1 MRVLALGGAGAM
13 GVHACRTVAKVHED
27 AELIVADLDAERAA
41 EVAASL
47 GDRARSIG
55 LDVTDAAALTEAIRR
70 ADVVMNTVG
79 PFFRFGVPILRAA
92 IAQGR
97 DYVDICDDWEPT
109 VEMLGL
115 NEAAKAA
122 GSTALVGMGASPG
135 VSNLLAVSAA
145 RELDRVD
152 EIITGWDLT
161 TGGLDAA
168 SIPGVPSAAVVHAI
182 EQITGTIRVTR
193 GGRPVDEP
201 ALRRTRLD
209 YPGVGRRRAWT
220 FGHPEALTM
229 PAAFPSVTTSL
240 NVAFGDPAA
249 IAGLRVIRAAV
260 DLRLVSARRAA
271 LIAERVDRWS
281 SAKPAFRGRRLP
293 PLFGLA
299 IGARHGEPA
308 SVGCALA
315 QIPGGLTM
323 GEVTGIPLGVAI
335 GLLAGARP
343 GVGTPETL
351 LDPGDVY
358 AALAPHCIGDPD
370 PASMV
375 VTTRSWEAHA
385 AADLHDALD
394 RAHALL
400 V

>member
-41 EVAASL
+41 EVAAGL
-47 GDRARSIG
+47 GGRARSVG
-55 LDVTDAAALTEAIRR
+55 LDVTDAAALAEAIGR

-109 VEMLGL
+109 VEMLRL

-168 SIPGVPSAAVVHAI
+168 STPGVPSAAVVHAI
-182 EQITGTIRVTR
+182 EQITGKIRVTR
-193 GGRPVDEP
+193 GGRPVCEP
-201 ALRRTRLD
+201 ALRRIRLD
-209 YPGVGRRRAWT
+209 YPGVGRRTAWT

-249 IAGLRVIRAAV
+249 IAGLHVIRAAV
-260 DLRLVSARRAA
+260 DRRLVSARRAA

-299 IGARHGEPA
+299 IGTRHGEPA

-335 GLLAGARP
+335 GLLASARP

-358 AALAPHCIGDPD
+358 AALAPHCIGDPH
-370 PASMV
+370 PEGMV

-385 AADLHDALD
+385 AADLHGALD
-394 RAHALL
+394 RARALL
-400 V
+400 A